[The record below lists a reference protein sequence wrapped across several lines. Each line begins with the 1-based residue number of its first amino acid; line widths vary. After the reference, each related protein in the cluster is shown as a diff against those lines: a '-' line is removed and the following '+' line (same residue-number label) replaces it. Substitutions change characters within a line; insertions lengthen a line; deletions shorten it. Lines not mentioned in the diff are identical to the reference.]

1 MTATTAGKV
10 WREWRGWPGSET
22 WRPCEAVLQ
31 RCSMRGPRPCW
42 LAGGPAGP
50 PECQVC
56 PALAHLRI
64 AGGRCEGRGPAA
76 GQGRA
81 APDQGM
87 HMHTQ
92 HSSKASCPLLELAAA
107 PRGRGWAPLCLPA
120 AAAISASSR
129 AAATATEPSGRQAGC
144 CHCLLPCRLAP
155 LLPAGLTLL
164 TSRKLSAAAAAV
176 GGRGRVLSVG
186 CTPLYTG
193 GWKGQH
199 VGMSSSAKQSN
210 TCSAKEILP
219 GEGFPHLA

>member
-1 MTATTAGKV
+1 MTATTARKV

-129 AAATATEPSGRQAGC
+129 AAATATEPSGRQAGR
-144 CHCLLPCRLAP
+144 LLP
-155 LLPAGLTLL
+155 LPPALPPGPPPARRPHLGN
-164 TSRKLSAAAAAV
+164 KQEV
-176 GGRGRVLSVG
+176 I
-186 CTPLYTG
+186 C
-193 GWKGQH
+193 
-199 VGMSSSAKQSN
+199 SSSGSGRQGESTLSGLHTAVHWWLEG
-210 TCSAKEILP
+210 SACWDELIS
-219 GEGFPHLA
+219 

>member
-1 MTATTAGKV
+1 MPDGQPKVCGLDGRVHLLPEKKAERGTAAGHTQGHDCRLQVMTATTAGKV

-144 CHCLLPCRLAP
+144 CHSHCSSC
-155 LLPAGLTLL
+155 PAAWPP
-164 TSRKLSAAAAAV
+164 SCPQAS
-176 GGRGRVLSVG
+176 
-186 CTPLYTG
+186 P
-193 GWKGQH
+193 W
-199 VGMSSSAKQSN
+199 
-210 TCSAKEILP
+210 
-219 GEGFPHLA
+219 